1 MSRLYNIIKA
11 IIPKPKANTFKP
23 ISSVEVGKNLTKKR
37 KIQDEVVASKDKIM
51 KDLSPEHKVGVRTN
65 VPLKDNNKEIAKILD
80 KPSPVKSSPVGN
92 FTTYPK
98 EVLRT
103 IKNKIRGK

>member
-1 MSRLYNIIKA
+1 MSKYFKA
-11 IIPKPKANTFKP
+11 FNAVKKILTKSKGTSTID
-23 ISSVEVGKNLTKKR
+23 SVKVGKNLTKKR

-80 KPSPVKSSPVGN
+80 KKQN
-92 FTTYPK
+92 
-98 EVLRT
+98 
-103 IKNKIRGK
+103 